1 MYEKPKYQLVSVEK
15 LELCLENFRFLNPVN
30 SETEAILEMLNSS
43 KVGPTKIKNLVKDI
57 FDSKSVLEDF
67 IVLNQN
73 ESFIVYDGNRRLT
86 ALKLFKEENLNAIK
100 ANYGNLHKYISEIKK
115 QDDIS
120 SWTVNVKV
128 YTKKPDMLN
137 HIKKLH
143 SGEQEGI
150 GQISWGRIEKENFKN
165 QLSNSESRTT
175 FSNELLEILLNK
187 VEYKHLYDA
196 IINNKIASTIDRI
209 FGYSTIKSRIFKLK
223 KGSQISLNNDEN
235 LKKVC
240 EMIEFFILNNST
252 VQDVYFKETATDYF
266 ESISSI
272 NGEVK
277 PIPKPDININIKND
291 IEGDDEKLII
301 VVPNDV
307 IYPNTISLPEVLIPY
322 SINLELLKKMVTINE
337 YDDYD
342 LTNLINTAY
351 DNDGQNL
358 VDKVTFVLNGKKLVN
373 NIFSG
378 DTAFGKHNIQVKL
391 ENNGSSI
398 SKSLIVNVKKV
409 HRNLSI
415 PKNNYKLFVPN
426 SSLVKG
432 DFIIDIS
439 DTVNEIISE
448 IVLLE
453 QPKNFPFLIASSI
466 RQLIERSLDILI
478 QKKSLSYKK
487 ADTDSFVAFI
497 NELKNDKTLIGRIV
511 VGENRLGFQETQN
524 FIKSLDPDAL
534 IRFLHLIT
542 HNSSNTFYEELE
554 NIINKKIT
562 PLLIIFHNYLHLP
575 VENK

>member
-100 ANYGNLHKYISEIKK
+100 GNYGNLHKYISEIKK

-277 PIPKPDININIKND
+277 PIPKPDINIKND
-291 IEGDDEKLII
+291 IEGDDEKPII

-378 DTAFGKHNIQVKL
+378 ETAFGKHNIQVKL
-391 ENNGSSI
+391 ENNGLSI

-453 QPKNFPFLIASSI
+453 QPKKFPFLIASSI

-554 NIINKKIT
+554 NVINKKIT